1 MQSTWFAR
9 TSFFLECSIFTDVES
24 QQLKALDSLQAFEES
39 ADWALLSLLCD
50 DFHLH
55 ISVFIYF
62 TYLVFIYFILF
73 YLYIYVFTTDS
84 CQGRRQRGA
93 ICARTPHL
101 KSVPSHF
108 TVGPRL
114 LHTSDA
120 IFWKCGPP
128 SGFWPLFLVLAPP
141 AGKSWRRA
149 WLMFHITKGNRIT
162 QERKN
167 D

>member
-62 TYLVFIYFILF
+62 IYLFMFLLQTHVRAVASGGPCVPEPHIWNRCLPISRLVPGCYIHPMLYFENVAPLLVF
-73 YLYIYVFTTDS
+73 
-84 CQGRRQRGA
+84 G
-93 ICARTPHL
+93 
-101 KSVPSHF
+101 PS
-108 TVGPRL
+108 
-114 LHTSDA
+114 
-120 IFWKCGPP
+120 FW
-128 SGFWPLFLVLAPP
+128 FLPPP